1 MIKDNK
7 RKYLNDI
14 VLKKTE
20 VSFHINRILRIVE
33 TYTNRQE
40 RLERFDML
48 NYNVIKNGYMKYAS
62 KIGTVEFYPRKNI
75 IKISVSRQKKH
86 FSRQFDI
93 ITLNVEKGFIP
104 TRNFVADG
112 IDIIARYLNDKTVEI
127 IDYIDNEIN
136 YGKIDGNIF
145 DKDLSTKIAEKINI
159 GILA

>member
-20 VSFHINRILRIVE
+20 VSFHIDRILRIVE

-75 IKISVSRQKKH
+75 IKISVSRQKIH

-112 IDIIARYLNDKTVEI
+112 IEIIARYLNDKTVEI

-145 DKDLSTKIAEKINI
+145 DKDLPTKIAEKFNN

>member
-112 IDIIARYLNDKTVEI
+112 IEIIARYLNDKTVEI
-127 IDYIDNEIN
+127 IDYSDNEIN

-145 DKDLSTKIAEKINI
+145 DKDLHTKIAEKFNS
-159 GILA
+159 GF

>member
-112 IDIIARYLNDKTVEI
+112 IEIIARYLNDKTVEI
-127 IDYIDNEIN
+127 IDYSDNE
-136 YGKIDGNIF
+136 KRRQ
-145 DKDLSTKIAEKINI
+145 T
-159 GILA
+159 

>member
-20 VSFHINRILRIVE
+20 VSFHIDRILRIVE

-93 ITLNVEKGFIP
+93 ITLNVEKDFIP
-104 TRNFVADG
+104 TRNFVIDG
-112 IDIIARYLNDKTVEI
+112 VEIIARYLNDKTVEL

-136 YGKIDGNIF
+136 YGTIDGNIF
-145 DKDLSTKIAEKINI
+145 DDNLHTKIAEKFNLI
-159 GILA
+159 